1 MNCQDCQTQ
10 IAQLTLSDLRKDAVA
25 SLHIHGCEDCQQY
38 YQDRQIKQ
46 GLEQLGKVP
55 LNTGLQGRILANIQQ
70 HAHSAQHTQS
80 PKKNHPFKF
89 AYGAI
94 AATFLVFGLILQP
107 LLMKATS
114 PNVPSMT
121 LVQVSVGSLQTVNVM
136 LESEFDYQAT
146 ELSVNM
152 KGPVSLDNAGKIQ
165 SVAWRTNLNKGKNVL
180 PLPVYLAS
188 PLGGEIH
195 VKMKTDD
202 GFKSFVL
209 QVKAKDEPLKR
220 ITI

>member
-1 MNCQDCQTQ
+1 MNCQDCQIQ
-10 IAQLTLSDLRKDAVA
+10 ISQLTLSDLRKDTAA
-25 SLHIHGCEDCQQY
+25 SLHLHGCEECQHY
-38 YQDRQIKQ
+38 YQDQQVKV
-46 GLEQLGKVP
+46 GLKQLGKVP
-55 LNTGLQGRILANIQQ
+55 VNIGLQSRILANIQQ
-70 HAHSAQHTQS
+70 HTQSGQHTQS
-80 PKKNHPFKF
+80 PKKNQPFKIV
-89 AYGAI
+89 YGAI
-94 AATFLVFGLILQP
+94 AASFLVFGLILQP
-107 LLMKATS
+107 LLMKVTS
-114 PNVPSMT
+114 PNIPSMA

-136 LESEFDYQAT
+136 LESEFNYQAT

-152 KGPVSLDNAGKIQ
+152 QGPVSLDNAGKIQ

-209 QVKAKDEPLKR
+209 QVKAKVEPPKR
-220 ITI
+220 MTI